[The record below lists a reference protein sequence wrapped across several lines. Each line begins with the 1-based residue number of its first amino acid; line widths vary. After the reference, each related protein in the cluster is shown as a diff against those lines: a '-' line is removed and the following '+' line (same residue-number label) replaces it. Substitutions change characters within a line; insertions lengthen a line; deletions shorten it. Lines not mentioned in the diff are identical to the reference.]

1 MSAKEDPRMST
12 PPSTKEF
19 WVVDGEVVLAQTAYE
34 AYREART
41 PSAFGTCK
49 LRRTS
54 LAPADVLSLAKKV
67 AAR

>member
-1 MSAKEDPRMST
+1 M
-12 PPSTKEF
+12 
-19 WVVDGEVVLAQTAYE
+19 DGEVVLAQTAYE